1 MVGRGEQLAA
11 LRQSLDRVRSGSPA
25 VVLLGGEAGA
35 GKTRL
40 IAEFVHV
47 VAGQAVLLSGACIDL
62 GGEGLAFA
70 PFTAA
75 LRGLVRQVGAEG
87 VVSLVPG
94 GVPVGLGRLLPAL
107 GGHVSPDPGAD
118 AGAAQARLYEELLG
132 LLENLADQRPVVLVI
147 EDAHWADR
155 SSRELI
161 SFLARNLQSGTAL
174 LILVS
179 YRTDGLDLG
188 HPLRPLLAELER
200 LPSVQRVELPRLT
213 RHEVIKQIR
222 GILGGPGPAGLVEEV
237 VRRSDGNPLFV
248 EALLDSRGDLPESL
262 ADLLLAR
269 VRRLPEATQQLLGAA
284 DAAGALA
291 YAEQLVMLDRVLELW
306 DAVPDAAA
314 LAGASRLA
322 MLEQAAAAAHL
333 AGEPAHGV
341 LLADALLAEPGI
353 QADPVRAFFVSER
366 RAAMSLQLRHPDVAA
381 LREAAG
387 RVADD
392 DPARA
397 RVLAALAEHLIDA
410 QLGEELYEQG
420 EQALAAARRSRDLIA
435 EASALITVAALT
447 ARRGELA
454 AQLPRLAEARAI
466 AERVGAERL
475 LLRAL
480 HLEASVLEAYGQHER
495 AAEAARRGITAAA
508 AAGLAR
514 TSGVSHAASLAE
526 ALTSLGRWDQ
536 ALEVTEH
543 ALSLLPPAGPRLH
556 LLRLAGSI
564 ALARGDFAAA
574 AAALGEARQ
583 DAPASGDS
591 FGTFEALMLTELEVA
606 LLAAQGDAAAAL
618 DAAQR
623 VLKAEGAR
631 AARLKRF
638 LWPLLATT
646 ARVACVATAPGS
658 PDELIA
664 LGPRGAPD
672 GGRACRIRAAGLA
685 GGARSCRGL
694 PGGRRAGLRPA
705 AGWPGGRPA
714 GRKRLG

>member
-1 MVGRGEQLAA
+1 MRVLAAWHPVPMSARLISPVMVGRGEQLAA
-11 LRQSLDRVRSGSPA
+11 LRQPFERVRSGSPA

-40 IAEFVHV
+40 IAEFAHV

-107 GGHVSPDPGAD
+107 GSHVSPDPGAD
-118 AGAAQARLYEELLG
+118 ASAAQARLYEELLG

-179 YRTDGLDLG
+179 YRIDGLDLG

-200 LPSVQRVELPRLT
+200 LPSVQRVELPQLT

-284 DAAGALA
+284 AVAGARFGPPLLEAATGLGEEALSDALRPAVAAGVLVADDEAYAFRHALIREAVQAGQMPGERRRWHARLAQVLEADPALAPGGRASAEIAHHWHAAGEPARALTAAWRAAADAAGALA

-341 LLADALLAEPGI
+341 LLADALLSEPGI

-410 QLGEELYEQG
+410 QLGEDAYEQG
-420 EQALAAARRSRDLIA
+420 EQALAAARRGRDLIA

-454 AQLPRLAEARAI
+454 AQLPRLTEARAI
-466 AERVGAERL
+466 AERAGAGAAAPARPAPGGVGA
-475 LLRAL
+475 
-480 HLEASVLEAYGQHER
+480 G
-495 AAEAARRGITAAA
+495 
-508 AAGLAR
+508 
-514 TSGVSHAASLAE
+514 
-526 ALTSLGRWDQ
+526 
-536 ALEVTEH
+536 
-543 ALSLLPPAGPRLH
+543 
-556 LLRLAGSI
+556 
-564 ALARGDFAAA
+564 
-574 AAALGEARQ
+574 
-583 DAPASGDS
+583 
-591 FGTFEALMLTELEVA
+591 
-606 LLAAQGDAAAAL
+606 
-618 DAAQR
+618 
-623 VLKAEGAR
+623 
-631 AARLKRF
+631 
-638 LWPLLATT
+638 
-646 ARVACVATAPGS
+646 
-658 PDELIA
+658 
-664 LGPRGAPD
+664 
-672 GGRACRIRAAGLA
+672 
-685 GGARSCRGL
+685 
-694 PGGRRAGLRPA
+694 GLRPA
-705 AGWPGGRPA
+705 
-714 GRKRLG
+714 